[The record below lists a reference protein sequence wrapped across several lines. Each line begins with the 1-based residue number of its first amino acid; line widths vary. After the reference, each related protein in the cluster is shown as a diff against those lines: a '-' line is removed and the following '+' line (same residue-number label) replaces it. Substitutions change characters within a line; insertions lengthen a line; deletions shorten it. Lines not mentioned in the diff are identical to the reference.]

1 MSDLLLN
8 FSFTTTEFMFYIKTA
23 HKIMFMKYDAFLQIE
38 LYLSLY
44 IKASMIIQC
53 YTKADIL
60 LYYDYVY
67 F

>member
-38 LYLSLY
+38 LKLY
-44 IKASMIIQC
+44 
-53 YTKADIL
+53 
-60 LYYDYVY
+60 
-67 F
+67 